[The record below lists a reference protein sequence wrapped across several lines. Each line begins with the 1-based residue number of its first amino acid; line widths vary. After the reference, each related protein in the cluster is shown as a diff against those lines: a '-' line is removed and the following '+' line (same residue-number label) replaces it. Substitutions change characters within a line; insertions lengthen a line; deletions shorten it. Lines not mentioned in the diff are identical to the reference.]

1 MLTRIGVSLENAL
14 LEQFDALIERRG
26 YENRSEAIRDLLRKE
41 LVSDTWEGG
50 DEGQER
56 VASVLLVFEHDAS
69 NLTQKLTHIQH
80 GHHAHVV
87 CSLHVHLDERFC
99 LEVLVLRGNAQQVL
113 SLGESLIATKG
124 VVWGK
129 CLPAATGEEL
139 LRQEGPP
146 HGHSHGHP
154 HL

>member
-14 LEQFDALIERRG
+14 LDQFDALIERRG
-26 YENRSEAIRDLLRKE
+26 YENRSEAIRDLLRRE
-41 LVSDTWEGG
+41 LISDTWEGG
-50 DEGQER
+50 DEKQER

-99 LEVLVLRGNAQQVL
+99 LEMLVLRGNAREVL

-129 CLPAATGEEL
+129 CLPAATGGEL
-139 LRQEGPP
+139 GQGGHNPP
-146 HGHSHGHP
+146 HHP
-154 HL
+154 HPHP